1 MPLQAVSRLAS
12 WAIAVAAFAVLF
24 MVLAT
29 AAPGQTQTQ
38 CGPHARIVEVL
49 VGKYGEAPKAIGTI
63 DQNRFMEIYVSDAG
77 SWTVLMTTTNG
88 YSCIIAAGGDWED
101 VPFEPGA
108 RS

>member
-1 MPLQAVSRLAS
+1 MSRLAS
-12 WAIAVAAFAVLF
+12 WAIATAALAVLF
-24 MVLAT
+24 IVLVT
-29 AAPGQTQTQ
+29 AAPAQMQARTQ

-49 VGKYGEAPKAIGTI
+49 AGKYGEAPKAIGAI
-63 DQNRFMEIYVSDAG
+63 DLNRFMEIYVSDAG